1 MDGTI
6 VGICG
11 NLFEEIPRRKSEMLF
26 SAQNETS
33 RVGNQYIFCLV
44 LRKVAHRKLVM
55 RNILFSQ
62 LCIPKQTG
70 FVPLHCPSA

>member
-1 MDGTI
+1 
-6 VGICG
+6 
-11 NLFEEIPRRKSEMLF
+11 MLF

-33 RVGNQYIFCLV
+33 RVGNQYFFFV
-44 LRKVAHRKLVM
+44 WYQEKVAHRKLVM
-55 RNILFSQ
+55 RNILLSQ

>member
-11 NLFEEIPRRKSEMLF
+11 NLFEEILRRKSEMLF

-33 RVGNQYIFCLV
+33 RVGNQYFFCLV
-44 LRKVAHRKLVM
+44 LRK
-55 RNILFSQ
+55 S
-62 LCIPKQTG
+62 
-70 FVPLHCPSA
+70 CPSQTCHEKYFIKSTVHT

>member
-33 RVGNQYIFCLV
+33 RVGNQYFFLFGTE
-44 LRKVAHRKLVM
+44 KKLPIA
-55 RNILFSQ
+55 NLS
-62 LCIPKQTG
+62 
-70 FVPLHCPSA
+70 

>member
-33 RVGNQYIFCLV
+33 RVGNQYFFLFGTKKKLPIANLSSEIFY
-44 LRKVAHRKLVM
+44 
-55 RNILFSQ
+55 
-62 LCIPKQTG
+62 
-70 FVPLHCPSA
+70 